1 MTDPGYSTDPS
12 HTHDPKGSGD
22 SRPTGAHT
30 PNNAAGLPRSAP
42 EYARELDRGDALA
55 PLAKRFYPLPA
66 TIYMDGNSLGL
77 MSHDAEASLQR
88 VTEEWKELGIGGWLG
103 GKQPWFRY
111 SEYLAEKMAPL
122 MGASPE
128 EITLTAS
135 TTVNLHALLT
145 AFYRPKG
152 RRRKIVMD
160 ELNFPSD
167 IYAAKGFLELV
178 GADPDEDLVL
188 VQSRDGKML
197 EEEDIIAAFDEETA
211 VAILPAVLYRSGQ
224 LLDLSLIAAEARRK
238 GVRIG
243 FDCSHSAGAVPHRLT
258 EAGVDFAFWC
268 TYKYLNGGPG
278 SVAAL
283 FVHHANLPILPR
295 LNGWW
300 GNRKESMFEMSLE
313 FDPREDAGVFQVGT
327 PHMLSLAPLEGS
339 LSLFEEA
346 GIERLREKS
355 LGLTDYLIRLVDELL
370 PEEKSGYRIG
380 TPREKS
386 RRGGH
391 VAVEHPQAVRITEA
405 LKARGVIPDYRRPDV
420 IRLAPVPLYT
430 SYEDVLKTVRHLQEI
445 VETGEWKRFSSGR
458 GEVA

>member
-1 MTDPGYSTDPS
+1 MTSDNHPSDRSRAST
-12 HTHDPKGSGD
+12 GD
-22 SRPTGAHT
+22 YHIGA
-30 PNNAAGLPRSAP
+30 LQ
-42 EYARELDRGDALA
+42 YARALDAQD
-55 PLAKRFYPLPA
+55 PLAAFTERFFSLSD

-77 MSHDAEASLQR
+77 MSRDAEKSLQR
-88 VTEEWKELGIGGWLG
+88 IAEEWKQLGIGGWLHG
-103 GKQPWFRY
+103 EHPWFRY

-128 EITLTAS
+128 EITLTGS

-145 AFYRPKG
+145 AFYRPEG

-167 IYAAKGFLELV
+167 IYAAKGFLALM
-178 GADPDEDLVL
+178 GADPERDLVL
-188 VQSRDGKML
+188 VKSRDGKTL
-197 EEEDIIAAFDEETA
+197 EEEDIAAAFDKETA
-211 VAILPAVLYRSGQ
+211 VAVLPAVLYRSGQ
-224 LLDLSLIAAEARRK
+224 LLDVAHLTAEAHRS

-243 FDCSHSAGAVPHRLT
+243 FDCSHSAGAVPHRLS
-258 EAGVDFAFWC
+258 EADADFAFWC

-283 FVHHANLPILPR
+283 FVNKRNLPALPR

-300 GNRKESMFEMSLE
+300 GNKKETMFDMSLD
-313 FDPREDAGVFQVGT
+313 FDPRRDAGVFQVGS

-339 LSLFEEA
+339 LTIFEEA

-355 LGLTDYLIRLVDELL
+355 LGLTEYLISLADELL
-370 PEEKSGYRIG
+370 PESRTGYRIG
-380 TPREKS
+380 TPREAH

-391 VAVEHPQAVRITEA
+391 VAVEHPEAVRITEA
-405 LKARGVIPDYRRPDV
+405 LKARGVVPDFRRPDV

-430 SYEDVLKTVRHLQEI
+430 GYEDVLRTVRHLQEI
-445 VETGEWKRFSSGR
+445 VETEEWKRYSADR